1 MMQPDDDGDMGEGDD
16 GEDPGEDEMY
26 ELDEEQ
32 YQQLLM
38 QMQQNQQNMLIDQ
51 QDGDVDPRQLDPQQ
65 LAQLQQYHQM
75 Q

>member
-1 MMQPDDDGDMGEGDD
+1 MF
-16 GEDPGEDEMY
+16 

-51 QDGDVDPRQLDPQQ
+51 QDGDIDPRNLDPQQ
-65 LAQLQQYHQM
+65 LQQLHQLQQM